1 MDSAPRRGR
10 FITLEG
16 PDGAGK
22 TTQAHLVAAILRAH
36 GKEVVTT
43 REPGGTAVGN
53 RLRQV
58 LLDPETPLQPI
69 TETLL
74 MFAARAEHV
83 AHVIEPALA
92 AGRWGVC
99 DRFTDST
106 FAYQGDGRG
115 VAKRD
120 IEALAAFTHPGCWPD
135 LTLCLDVPP
144 ATSAERM
151 RERTLDGFEREDGGF
166 HRRVREGFVKRAERE
181 ARIVVIDGSRALDVV
196 TAAVQDA
203 VEEFVRRLEA
213 AQR

>member
-1 MDSAPRRGR
+1 MQRGR

-22 TTQAHLVAAILRAH
+22 TTQARLVADIVQAH

-58 LLDPETPLQPI
+58 LLHPETPLQPT

-83 AHVIEPALA
+83 ANVIEPALA
-92 AGRWGVC
+92 AGRWVVC

-115 VAKRD
+115 VAERQ
-120 IEALAAFTHPGCWPD
+120 IEDLAAFTHAGCWPD

-144 ATSAERM
+144 ETSAERLQT
-151 RERTLDGFEREDGGF
+151 RELDGFERENDGF
-166 HRRVREGFVKRAERE
+166 YRRVREGFARRAAGQ
-181 ARIVVIDGSRALDVV
+181 ARIVMIDGSLPVDAVS
-196 TAAVQDA
+196 AAVRDA
-203 VEEFVRRLEA
+203 VEAFIRRA
-213 AQR
+213 GTA

>member
-22 TTQAHLVAAILRAH
+22 TTQAQLVAGILRAH

-43 REPGGTAVGN
+43 REPGGTPVGD
-53 RLRQV
+53 RLRRV
-58 LLDPETPLQPI
+58 LLDPETPLQPT

-83 AHVIEPALA
+83 ARVIEPALA
-92 AGRWGVC
+92 AGRWVVC

-106 FAYQGDGRG
+106 FAYQGEGRG
-115 VAKRD
+115 IATSD
-120 IEALAAFTHPGCWPD
+120 IEALAAFTHADCWPD

-151 RERTLDGFEREDGGF
+151 RERTLDGFEREDDGF
-166 HRRVREGFVKRAERE
+166 YRRVREGFRRRAAQEP
-181 ARIVVIDGSRALDVV
+181 RIVAIDGSLTANAVS
-196 TAAVQDA
+196 AAVRD
-203 VEEFVRRLEA
+203 VIEA
-213 AQR
+213 FIHRVGTPQ

>member
-22 TTQAHLVAAILRAH
+22 TTQAHLVAATLRAH

-58 LLDPETPLQPI
+58 LLDPETPLQST

-92 AGRWGVC
+92 AGRWVVC

-115 VAKRD
+115 IAKSV

-144 ATSAERM
+144 ATSAERIQ
-151 RERTLDGFEREDGGF
+151 ERTLDGFEREGGGF
-166 HRRVREGFVKRAERE
+166 HRRVREGFVKRAAEE
-181 ARIVVIDGSRALDVV
+181 ARIVVIDGSLALDIVSR
-196 TAAVQDA
+196 AVRDTIEA
-203 VEEFVRRLEA
+203 FIRRSEA
-213 AQR
+213 TR

>member
-1 MDSAPRRGR
+1 MDATRRGR

-58 LLDPETPLQPI
+58 LLDPETPVQPT

-83 AHVIEPALA
+83 ARVIEPALA
-92 AGRWGVC
+92 AGRWVVC

-115 VAKRD
+115 IAKGD
-120 IEALAAFTHPGCWPD
+120 IEALAAFTHAGCWPD

-151 RERTLDGFEREDGGF
+151 HERTLDGFEREDGDF
-166 HRRVREGFVKRAERE
+166 HRRVREGFAKRAAKE
-181 ARIVVIDGSRALDVV
+181 ARIVVIDGSRALDMVSR
-196 TAAVQDA
+196 AVRNT
-203 VEEFVRRLEA
+203 VEAFIRRSEA
-213 AQR
+213 TR

>member
-1 MDSAPRRGR
+1 MRASVPNRGR

-22 TTQAHLVAAILRAH
+22 STQAQLVADTLRAH

-58 LLDPETPLQPI
+58 LLDPQTPLQPT

-92 AGRWGVC
+92 AGRWVVC

-115 VAKRD
+115 IAKGA
-120 IEALAAFTHPGCWPD
+120 IETLAAFTHAHCWPD

-144 ATSAERM
+144 ATAAGRM
-151 RERTLDGFEREDGGF
+151 QERTLDGFEREDDGF
-166 HRRVREGFVKRAERE
+166 YRRVREGFLKQAARE
-181 ARIVVIDGSRALDVV
+181 ARIVVIDGSSALEVV
-196 TAAVQDA
+196 SKAVQHA
-203 VEEFVRRLEA
+203 VETFIRRIEA
-213 AQR
+213 A

>member
-1 MDSAPRRGR
+1 MDPETRRGR

-22 TTQAHLVAAILRAH
+22 TTQARLVADILRAH
-36 GKEVVTT
+36 GRDVVTT

-58 LLDPETPLQPI
+58 LLDPATPLQPT

-83 AHVIEPALA
+83 THVIEPALA
-92 AGRWGVC
+92 AGRWVVC

-115 VAKRD
+115 IAKRD

-151 RERTLDGFEREDGGF
+151 QERTLDGFEREDDGF
-166 HRRVREGFVKRAERE
+166 YRRVREGFLKHAARE
-181 ARIVVIDGSRALDVV
+181 ARIVVIDGSSALEVV
-196 TAAVQDA
+196 SAAVQHA
-203 VEEFVRRLEA
+203 VETFIHRIEA
-213 AQR
+213 AQ

>member
-1 MDSAPRRGR
+1 MNATTTRGR

-22 TTQAHLVAAILRAH
+22 TTQAQLVVELLREH

-53 RLRQV
+53 RLREV
-58 LLDPETPLQPI
+58 LLDPETSLHPT

-83 AHVIEPALA
+83 AAVIEPALA
-92 AGRWGVC
+92 AGRWVVC

-106 FAYQGDGRG
+106 FAYQGGGRG
-115 VAKRD
+115 VAERD
-120 IEALAAFTHPGCWPD
+120 IEQLAAFAHPDCWPD

-144 ATSAERM
+144 ATSAERL
-151 RERTLDGFEREDGGF
+151 RERELDGFEREDDGF
-166 HRRVREGFVKRAERE
+166 FRRVRDGFARRAEQE
-181 ARIVVIDGSRALDVV
+181 QRIVPIDGSLALDDVS
-196 TAAVQDA
+196 AAVRAA
-203 VEEFVRRLEA
+203 VEAFIDQAGSAR
-213 AQR
+213 

>member
-1 MDSAPRRGR
+1 MDLAPRRGR

-22 TTQAHLVAAILRAH
+22 TTQAQLVADILRAH

-58 LLDPETPLQPI
+58 LLDPETPLQPT

-83 AHVIEPALA
+83 AHVIEPTLA
-92 AGRWGVC
+92 AGRWVVC

-115 VAKRD
+115 IAKSVID
-120 IEALAAFTHPGCWPD
+120 ALATFTHAGCWPD

-151 RERTLDGFEREDGGF
+151 QERTLDGFEREDDGF
-166 HRRVREGFVKRAERE
+166 YRRVREGFAKRAAADTR
-181 ARIVVIDGSRALDVV
+181 VTVIDGSLALDIVS
-196 TAAVQDA
+196 AAVRDA
-203 VEEFVRRLEA
+203 VEAFLRRSEST
-213 AQR
+213 

>member
-1 MDSAPRRGR
+1 MDREPRRGR

-16 PDGAGK
+16 PDSAGK
-22 TTQAHLVAAILRAH
+22 TTQVQLVAAILRRH
-36 GKEVVTT
+36 GKTVVTT

-58 LLDPETPLQPI
+58 LLAPEAPLQPT

-83 AHVIEPALA
+83 ALVIEPALA
-92 AGRWGVC
+92 AGHWVVC

-115 VAKRD
+115 IAESA

-151 RERTLDGFEREDGGF
+151 RERTLDRFEREDDGF
-166 HRRVREGFVKRAERE
+166 YRRVRDGFLKRAERE
-181 ARIVVIDGSRALDVV
+181 TRIALIDGSLAIEVV
-196 TAAVQDA
+196 TALVQDA
-203 VEEFVRRLEA
+203 IEAFVHRSETA
-213 AQR
+213 

>member
-1 MDSAPRRGR
+1 MEPPRGR

-22 TTQAHLVAAILRAH
+22 TTQAQLVADLLRAH
-36 GKEVVTT
+36 GKEVIAT
-43 REPGGTAVGN
+43 REPGGTDVGN
-53 RLRQV
+53 RLREL
-58 LLDPETPLQPI
+58 LLDPATPLRPT

-74 MFAARAEHV
+74 VFAARAEHV

-92 AGRWGVC
+92 TGRWVVC

-115 VAKRD
+115 VASSA

-135 LTLCLDVPP
+135 LTICLDVPP

-151 RERTLDGFEREDGGF
+151 QERTLDGFERENDDF
-166 HRRVREGFVKRAERE
+166 HRRVRKGFARRAAAQ
-181 ARIVVIDGSRALDVV
+181 ARIAVIDGSLALDVV
-196 TAAVQDA
+196 SAAVRDA
-203 VEEFVRRLEA
+203 VEALVRRSGDV
-213 AQR
+213 

>member
-1 MDSAPRRGR
+1 MQRGR

-22 TTQAHLVAAILRAH
+22 TTQARLVADILRRH

-43 REPGGTAVGN
+43 REPGGTDVGN

-58 LLDPETPLQPI
+58 LLDPETPLQPT

-83 AHVIEPALA
+83 ANVIEPALS
-92 AGRWGVC
+92 AGRWVVC

-115 VAKRD
+115 IAARH
-120 IEALAAFTHPGCWPD
+120 IEKLAAFTHAGCWPD

-144 ATSAERM
+144 ETSAERL
-151 RERTLDGFEREDGGF
+151 RERELDGFEREDDGF
-166 HRRVREGFVKRAERE
+166 YRRVREGFRKRAADD
-181 ARIVVIDGSRALDVV
+181 ARIVVIDGSLALAAVS
-196 TAAVQDA
+196 AAVQEA
-203 VEEFVRRLEA
+203 VETFIRRTEA
-213 AQR
+213 VE

>member
-1 MDSAPRRGR
+1 MARGC

-22 TTQAHLVAAILRAH
+22 TTQARLVADLLRGH

-43 REPGGTAVGN
+43 REPGGTTVGN

-58 LLDPETPLQPI
+58 LLDPETPLHPT

-83 AHVIEPALA
+83 ATVIEPALA
-92 AGRWGVC
+92 AGRWVVC

-115 VAKRD
+115 VAEGD
-120 IEALAAFTHPGCWPD
+120 IERLAAFAHPGCWPD
-135 LTLCLDVPP
+135 LTLSLDVPP
-144 ATSAERM
+144 ATSSHRL
-151 RERTLDGFEREDGGF
+151 RERELDGFEREDDGF
-166 HRRVREGFVKRAERE
+166 FRRVRDGFARRSEQE
-181 ARIVVIDGSRALDVV
+181 ARIVLVDGSLALEAVS
-196 TAAVQDA
+196 AAVREA
-203 VEEFVRRLEA
+203 VEAFIDRTGP
-213 AQR
+213 AQ

>member
-1 MDSAPRRGR
+1 MQRGR

-22 TTQAHLVAAILRAH
+22 TTQARLVADIVRGH

-53 RLRQV
+53 RLREV
-58 LLDPETPLQPI
+58 LLDPKTPLQPT

-83 AHVIEPALA
+83 AHVIRPALA
-92 AGRWGVC
+92 AGRWVLC

-115 VAKRD
+115 IPERQ
-120 IEALAAFTHPGCWPD
+120 IEELAAFTHAGCWPD

-144 ATSAERM
+144 ETSAERLQT
-151 RERTLDGFEREDGGF
+151 RELDGFEREDDGF
-166 HRRVREGFVKRAERE
+166 YRRVREGFTRRAARE
-181 ARIVVIDGSRALDVV
+181 ERIVVIDGSLAVDAVS
-196 TAAVQDA
+196 AAIRDA
-203 VEEFVRRLEA
+203 VEAFIRRTGA
-213 AQR
+213 VQ